1 MCFCSGDILFV
12 GPCAG
17 SGPIF
22 GMAGTTPLSIPMGGL
37 NPQYGATPYAVVDMA
52 TRKNAF
58 PDIQVKNSL

>member
-1 MCFCSGDILFV
+1 LARGDILFV
-12 GPCAG
+12 SPCAG

-22 GMAGTTPLSIPMGGL
+22 GMASTKLLSIPMRGL
-37 NPQYGATPYAVVDMA
+37 NPQYGATLYAVVDMA